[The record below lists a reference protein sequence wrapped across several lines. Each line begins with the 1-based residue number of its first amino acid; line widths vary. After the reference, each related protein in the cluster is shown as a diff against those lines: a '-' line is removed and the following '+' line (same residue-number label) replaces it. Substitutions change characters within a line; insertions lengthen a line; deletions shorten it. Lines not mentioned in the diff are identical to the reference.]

1 MSNLDKG
8 SYVLSKHA
16 GAIQPYHWVLR
27 ASNNEIILTSETY
40 VTKSGAEQGISSC
53 RTNSQFDSKFEKR
66 SSVANQPYFVLKAE
80 NGQIIGTSEMYSTT
94 SARDNGIASVKRFG
108 KDALLI
114 DRC

>member
-8 SYVLSKHA
+8 SYVLSKHTSSS
-16 GAIQPYHWVLR
+16 QQYHWVLR
-27 ASNNEIILTSETY
+27 ASNNEVILTSESY
-40 VTKSGAEQGISSC
+40 VSKSGAENGISSC
-53 RTNSQFDSKFEKR
+53 RTNSQFDSRFEKR
-66 SSVANQPYFVLKAE
+66 TSNLGQPYFVLKAE